1 MKLDFC
7 AMQGQFIRLEPV
19 TPEVKEQV
27 RELVESDPEAWQT
40 LTVNPIVQ
48 GFDTYWLPMM
58 EGVTS
63 GQRYAYV
70 IRRVSD
76 DRVIGTS
83 SFKNMGFS
91 QRGVEIGAT
100 LLHLDAR
107 GGYAN
112 PECKLLMLDHA
123 FKSGAVRVEFVV
135 DAGNHRSQGAVLK
148 LGAVREGLLRSRKIA
163 WNGEVRD
170 VAFFSITEREWPG
183 VRDRLRERLS
193 AFGASV

>member
-7 AMQGQFIRLEPV
+7 AMQGQFVRLEPV

-27 RELVESDPEAWQT
+27 RELVESDPEAWAT

-48 GFDTYWLPMM
+48 GFDAYWLPMV

-70 IRRVSD
+70 IRRISD
-76 DRVIGTS
+76 HRVIGTS
-83 SFKNMGFS
+83 SFMSMRFS
-91 QRGVEIGAT
+91 QRGLEIGAT
-100 LLHLDAR
+100 FIEPDAR
-107 GGYAN
+107 GSYVN

-170 VAFFSITEREWPG
+170 VVFFSITEKEWPG
-183 VRDRLRERLS
+183 VGNRLRKRLS
-193 AFGASV
+193 AFGTSA